1 MLIFEFTI
9 SFFRIEKTT
18 SRNNNYII
26 EEYYYFQTL
35 IYNSEIIYKLYLLNP
50 NETNI

>member
-9 SFFRIEKTT
+9 SFFRIEKTIF
-18 SRNNNYII
+18 RNNNYII

-35 IYNSEIIYKLYLLNP
+35 IHNSEIYIYIYKYLLNP
-50 NETNI
+50 N